1 MTFTGWLRNFRFLAQ
16 ARTLRAFHVLER
28 HYAPIGECDGLI
40 RNRNTRRNVSI
51 IERIVEGAAE
61 KDKRV
66 PVMVCPDKGHTGA
79 EAVTPTPR
87 PVRPPI
93 GVWSSFVGYINP
105 GLGRL
110 PAHIAYDLAF
120 GPAPGQ
126 PHRILRHA
134 CADLALT
141 YQRLITGRKALINF
155 GMLGN
160 AVLSCLATRK
170 NQCAGCEA
178 KRQRLGKN
186 STFHADDHMCCL

>member
-1 MTFTGWLRNFRFLAQ
+1 MSDKPLVRRAATDSASSCGRKRPKSCL
-16 ARTLRAFHVLER
+16 TLRPFHVLER
-28 HYAPIGECDGLI
+28 HDAPIFECDDLVWDWD
-40 RNRNTRRNVSI
+40 TRRDVSV

-66 PVMVCPDKGHTGA
+66 PVMTCPGESHTGA
-79 EAVTPTPR
+79 ETIAPPPR
-87 PVRPPI
+87 PIRSPI
-93 GVWSSFVGYINP
+93 GVGSSLVSDVNP
-105 GLGRL
+105 CLSWAPTHVPRNFAL
-110 PAHIAYDLAF
+110 
-120 GPAPGQ
+120 GPAPSQ

-178 KRQRLGKN
+178 K
-186 STFHADDHMCCL
+186 